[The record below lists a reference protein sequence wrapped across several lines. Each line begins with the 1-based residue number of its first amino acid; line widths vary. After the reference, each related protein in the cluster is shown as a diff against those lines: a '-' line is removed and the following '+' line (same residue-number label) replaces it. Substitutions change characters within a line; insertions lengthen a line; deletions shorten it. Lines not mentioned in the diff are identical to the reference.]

1 MKKEK
6 EKKKKKEEEKE
17 KEEAKSQLLL
27 KMKLLFAA
35 TKLAD
40 TLVAVNVKMKS
51 EDPGDTTSDLVEGS
65 DELYGVEDYRR
76 LIGWQLKELQK
87 LQ

>member
-6 EKKKKKEEEKE
+6 EKEEKG
-17 KEEAKSQLLL
+17 EAKSQLLL

-40 TLVAVNVKMKS
+40 TLVAVGNVKMKS
-51 EDPGDTTSDLVEGS
+51 EDPGDTSDLVEGS